1 MPFRVRGRRSELIQ
15 IDETAADGV
24 VIAEASGRVTARDYS
39 EVLMPAMERAA
50 SSAEKIRF
58 LYIFAEDFAG
68 YEGEAAMEDARLG
81 IGHWSSFERIGLVT
95 DNDGYRGLARVF
107 GFLMPGEVRVFDL
120 EDVAEA
126 RSWITAY

>member
-1 MPFRVRGRRSELIQ
+1 MIH
-15 IDETAADGV
+15 IDETAPDGV
-24 VIAEASGRVTARDYS
+24 VIAKASGKATARDYS
-39 EVLMPAMERAA
+39 EVLMPDIEGEA
-50 SSAEKIRF
+50 SSTEKIRF
-58 LYIFAEDFAG
+58 LCMFAEDFAG
-68 YEGEAAMEDARLG
+68 YEREAAMEDAQLG

-95 DNDGYRGLARVF
+95 DNDAYRGLARVF